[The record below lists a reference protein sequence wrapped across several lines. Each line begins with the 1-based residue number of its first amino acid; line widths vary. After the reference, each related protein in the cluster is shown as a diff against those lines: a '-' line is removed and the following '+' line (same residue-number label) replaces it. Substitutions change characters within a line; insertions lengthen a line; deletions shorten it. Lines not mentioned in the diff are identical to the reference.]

1 MILVKSF
8 PTKNL
13 CYQSISFVLTYIIFY
28 GKVLFERNIEMLE
41 YQIKYSKIKNIYIQ
55 IKNGQVI
62 IKAPKRVSK
71 KEIEKLIEQK
81 AEWIKKSLE
90 KEKQKQSK
98 QALYTKE
105 EFKQIVTSNA
115 KELINETGLIP
126 NKITIKE
133 IKYAWG
139 SCSSKKNITIN
150 LELIK
155 YSSKAIRYVILHE
168 LCHIK
173 HMNHS
178 KEFWKLVEKYMPEY
192 KKIQKEFK

>member
-1 MILVKSF
+1 
-8 PTKNL
+8 
-13 CYQSISFVLTYIIFY
+13 
-28 GKVLFERNIEMLE
+28 MLE

-55 IKNGQVI
+55 IKNGQAI

-81 AEWIKKSLE
+81 AEWIKKSLEKE

-155 YSSKAIRYVILHE
+155 YSEKAIRYVILHE

-178 KEFWKLVEKYMPEY
+178 KEFWKLIEKYMPEY
-192 KKIQKEFK
+192 KEIQKEFK